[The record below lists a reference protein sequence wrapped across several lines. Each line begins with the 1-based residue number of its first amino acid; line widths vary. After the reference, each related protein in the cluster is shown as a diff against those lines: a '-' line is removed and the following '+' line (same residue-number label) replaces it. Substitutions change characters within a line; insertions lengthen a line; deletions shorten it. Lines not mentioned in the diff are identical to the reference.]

1 MPEAGIN
8 LRGFAVK
15 RLLLGLALL
24 SAASCAESTAPSTL
38 YSSYDLASVDGQPLP
53 VPWLDDGTTLTGI
66 VLEFTNER
74 TRRAMAPEG
83 VVQYRL
89 TVRRPDHSIEHSEI
103 GLNYQIRGNELRID
117 LCPPLALCITTTELV
132 GTIGEPIYELV
143 LTNYTG
149 GVAGSVYRFV
159 RVLPE

>member
-1 MPEAGIN
+1 V
-8 LRGFAVK
+8 VK
-15 RLLLGLALL
+15 PFLLPLALVTL
-24 SAASCAESTAPSTL
+24 SGCAESTGPSTL
-38 YSSYDLASVDGQPLP
+38 YSSYELVSVDGQPLP
-53 VPWLDDGTTLTGI
+53 VSWLDDGTTLTGI

-74 TRRAMAPEG
+74 TRPAPAPDG
-83 VVQYRL
+83 IVQYRL
-89 TVRRPDHSIEHSEI
+89 TVRLPDNSFEHSEI

-132 GTIGEPIYELV
+132 GTIGEPMYELV